1 MIHLTATLEAKPGHE
16 DTLKQ
21 LLLDMVQPTQNE
33 VGCIRYTLLRDK
45 GNSSIFMLQ
54 EQFIDQAAFDTHC
67 REPHFLNLLD
77 NLDGL
82 LTKEPSITFFEQ
94 L

>member
-1 MIHLTATLEAKPGHE
+1 MIHLTATFEAKPGQE

-45 GNSSIFMLQ
+45 GNSSIFMFQ

>member
-1 MIHLTATLEAKPGHE
+1 
-16 DTLKQ
+16 
-21 LLLDMVQPTQNE
+21 MVQPTQNE
-33 VGCIRYTLLRDK
+33 VGCIRYTLLQEK
-45 GNSSIFMLQ
+45 GNPSIFMFQ
-54 EQFIDQAAFDTHC
+54 EQFINQAAFDAHC
-67 REPHFLNLLD
+67 IEPHFLNLLD